1 MDFLAWYTLVIIAFG
16 IGANIM
22 DSEVEGFV
30 RLLMA
35 LFMIPVLIFAILY
48 LWG

>member
-1 MDFLAWYTLVIIAFG
+1 MQFLAWYTLCIIAFG

-22 DSEVEGFV
+22 DSKAGGFV
-30 RLLMA
+30 RLLTA
-35 LFMIPVLIFAILY
+35 LLMTPVLIFAILY